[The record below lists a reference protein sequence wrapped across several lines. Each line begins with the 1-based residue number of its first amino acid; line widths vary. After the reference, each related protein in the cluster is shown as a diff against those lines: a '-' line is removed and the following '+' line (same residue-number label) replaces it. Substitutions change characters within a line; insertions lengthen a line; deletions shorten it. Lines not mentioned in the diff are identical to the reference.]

1 MWWKKGK
8 ICWHFVKVE
17 KTEMIWSIHS
27 IFSNL
32 HFTLSKKS
40 CFKLGVRNRADHKPN
55 WKNTKIQKLCQTY
68 LKIRCR
74 CAKFTQTRIAKYR
87 WGIQQIKNIS
97 VNSKCWTYENWDKV
111 QKESVIEKLKG
122 KKSKI
127 VNFASNSHLLYHW
140 KKHW

>member
-1 MWWKKGK
+1 MLAFCKSGK
-8 ICWHFVKVE
+8 NRNDLTHLLNLFE
-17 KTEMIWSIHS
+17 
-27 IFSNL
+27 L

-87 WGIQQIKNIS
+87 WGIQQIKKFLWILIVGHMKIWIKFRKKASLKNWRIKKAKLLIS
-97 VNSKCWTYENWDKV
+97 PPILIYSFT
-111 QKESVIEKLKG
+111 G
-122 KKSKI
+122 
-127 VNFASNSHLLYHW
+127 